1 MNMLTLFSAISSASI
16 TTNSKV
22 IGLNKYLLNE
32 QMKEGRKGEK
42 PINYWTLS
50 KKPEGIN
57 ALFALQGETYSY

>member
-1 MNMLTLFSAISSASI
+1 MNMLTLFSAVSSASI

-42 PINYWTLS
+42 PINY
-50 KKPEGIN
+50 
-57 ALFALQGETYSY
+57 